1 MASLFLAIGHGVQ
14 TDGTWDSGTAWNG
27 YTEAELMKPIVG
39 AAIPILEAHGVDVHT
54 DYPEND
60 MNITTCVAYAN
71 EHGIDYYV
79 SCHCDYDQ
87 APSGTLPIVYPG
99 SGTSYN
105 LASAINAS
113 VMLRMGIGTRGILQ
127 RSDDWEV
134 RGTDMPACIFETG
147 CISKD
152 IDILTNSAAYGQAI
166 AFGILDFLG
175 ISYNGGDTPAPS
187 PQPTPTPSP
196 SNPYG
201 FTSIYN
207 SDYYLEYGD
216 GPDENITQF
225 QRDCNFCG
233 YWGENG
239 PLVEDGYYGSE
250 SEYACE
256 CVQRFHGLDVDGKF
270 GVNSDLALMTEIAQI
285 QEALTKHG
293 YNIAVDGG
301 AGPATINAT
310 KDFQSKNG
318 LEPDG
323 ICGDNTRA
331 LLGI

>member
-1 MASLFLAIGHGVQ
+1 MASMFLAIGHGVQ
-14 TDGTWDSGTAWNG
+14 TDGTWDSGTTWNG

-39 AAIPILEAHGVDVHT
+39 AALPILKQYGVDVHT

-71 EHGIDYYV
+71 QHNLDLYV
-79 SCHCDYDQ
+79 SCHCDYYQ

-99 SGTSYN
+99 SSNSYN

-127 RSDDWEV
+127 RSDDYEV

-166 AFGILDFLG
+166 AFGILDYLG
-175 ISYNGGDTPAPS
+175 ISYSGGDTPAPT
-187 PQPTPTPSP
+187 PTPTPTPSP

-201 FTSIYN
+201 FTSIYS
-207 SDYYLEYGD
+207 SDYYLSYGD
-216 GPDENITQF
+216 GPDENIAQF
-225 QRDCNFCG
+225 QRDCNICG
-233 YWGENG
+233 YQGKDG
-239 PLVEDGYYGSE
+239 ILDVDGYYGSE

-256 CVQRFHGLDVDGKF
+256 CVQRFHNLDVDGDF
-270 GVNSDLALMTEIAQI
+270 GRNSDIALMNEVAQI
-285 QEALTKHG
+285 QEALRNHG
-293 YNIAVDGG
+293 YNIAVDGAAG
-301 AGPATINAT
+301 AETVNAT
-310 KDFQSKNG
+310 KDFQSKND
-318 LEPDG
+318 LEADG

-331 LLGI
+331 KLGI